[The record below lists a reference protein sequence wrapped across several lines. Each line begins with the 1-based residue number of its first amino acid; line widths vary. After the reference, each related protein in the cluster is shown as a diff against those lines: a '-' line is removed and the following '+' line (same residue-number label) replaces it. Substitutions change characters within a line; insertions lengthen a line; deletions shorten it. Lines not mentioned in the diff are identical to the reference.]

1 MSYNP
6 STRRGVVIG
15 SLKLRHALPAVAGA
29 VLTVPLGSSAALAST
44 GNTGFGFNA
53 PNISGGSGAVF
64 LTGGGAFNSTSGFVH
79 SAGGFKCTS
88 TVSSGPLAGCLA
100 GQGVRWDTAALL
112 RSTPF
117 KCTATDPLGVK
128 TATTTQ
134 DTAVLRADFYRAGD
148 GNDES
153 FTANMIV
160 STNDISPDVPG
171 VQNAWVQGVGC
182 GSAVVH
188 FSH

>member
-1 MSYNP
+1 MP
-6 STRRGVVIG
+6 
-15 SLKLRHALPAVAGA
+15 SLKLSYALPALAVGAGA
-29 VLTVPLGSSAALAST
+29 LVFGSSAALASP

-53 PNISGGSGAVF
+53 PDVSGGSGSVF
-64 LTGGGAFNSTSGFVH
+64 LTGGGAFDSSSGFAH

-88 TVSSGPLAGCLA
+88 MVTSGPLTGCLA

-117 KCTATDPLGVK
+117 KCTATDPMGVK
-128 TATTTQ
+128 TATTSS
-134 DTAVLRADFYRAGD
+134 DTVALRGDFYRAGD
-148 GNDES
+148 GNIES

-160 STNDISPDVPG
+160 SSHDIAPDIPG
-171 VQNAWVQGVGC
+171 VQNVWVQGVGC
-182 GSAVVH
+182 GTAVAH